1 MPTLGI
7 NISHDAS
14 AAITI
19 NGEIVASAAE
29 ERFSRAKNDGSFP
42 EAAIQY
48 CLDQCGLSEGDID
61 VLALPRPHDPLG
73 DLSRLILPDD
83 VYSKIDIANHRD
95 KYPLWKRLF
104 YLQNIGQV
112 YNIHHHKAHAASAY
126 YTGGIYDKPVLIV
139 TMDGAGNDYSNAI
152 WLGKEGRIELL
163 KAFPTASSIGW
174 FYALATESLG
184 WVASSQEWKLM
195 GLAPYGTP
203 RPGRLDG
210 FHPVFA
216 DGDLV
221 TPHRFAWSTTME
233 RGTFAYHGLG
243 ATALKKIADALGPE
257 DFAAEVQRVS
267 EEQAFNLILP
277 WLKRTGARD
286 IACSGGFF
294 LNVKFNQKLW
304 ETGLLDSQW
313 IFPDAGDSGLAAGA
327 ALFAD
332 FDRNPGLRRP
342 KTRSMYL
349 GPSYSTAEIE
359 KILKERQ
366 IAYTKPA
373 DLPGAIADYL
383 VQNRVV
389 GFFQGRMELGP
400 RALGSRSIL
409 MSPLKAA
416 NKDIVNSKIK
426 FREAFRP
433 FCPSLL
439 AEKAHAY
446 FDVWREELFMTTSFA
461 VKPGAAERIP
471 AVVHVDGT
479 ARPQMV
485 IKETNPRFHA
495 VISEFGKRTGEYIV
509 MNTSFNLA
517 GEPVVCSPRDALR
530 TFFDSGI
537 DVLVL
542 EDCVIEKPGLE
553 AAA

>member
-19 NGEIVASAAE
+19 DGEIVASAAE
-29 ERFSRAKNDGSFP
+29 ERFSRVKNDGSFP
-42 EAAIQY
+42 EGAIRF
-48 CLDQCGLSEGDID
+48 CLDQAGLTEADID
-61 VLALPRPHDPLG
+61 ALALPRPHDSLRYLDRLVLPAEAYGQL
-73 DLSRLILPDD
+73 DLPARQDM
-83 VYSKIDIANHRD
+83 
-95 KYPLWKRLF
+95 YPLWKRLF
-104 YLQNIGQV
+104 RLDNLRHV

-126 YTGGIYDKPVLIV
+126 YTGGIFDRPVLIV

-152 WLGKEGRIELL
+152 WLGRDGRIELL
-163 KAFPTASSIGW
+163 KSFPTSSSIGW
-174 FYALATESLG
+174 FYAVATEALG
-184 WVASSQEWKLM
+184 WVSSSQEWKLM

-203 RPGRLDG
+203 QPGRLDG
-210 FHPVFA
+210 FHPVFK
-216 DGDLV
+216 DGELV
-221 TPHRFAWSTTME
+221 KAHRFGWSTTME
-233 RGTFAYHGLG
+233 RGFYAYHSGD
-243 ATALKKIADALGPE
+243 AAALKNIADALGPE

-277 WLKRTGARD
+277 WLKKTGARD

-332 FDRNPGLRRP
+332 YDRNPGLRRP
-342 KTRSMYL
+342 KARSMYL
-349 GPSYSTAEIE
+349 GPSYDTAEIE

-373 DLPGAIADYL
+373 DLPATIADYL
-383 VQNRVV
+383 VQNRVI

-409 MSPLKAA
+409 MSPLKAG

-439 AEKAHAY
+439 AEKAHEY

-461 VKPGAAERIP
+461 VKPGAAKRIP

>member
-19 NGEIVASAAE
+19 DGEIVASAAE
-29 ERFSRAKNDGSFP
+29 ERFSRVKNDGSFP
-42 EAAIQY
+42 EAAIRF
-48 CLDQCGLSEGDID
+48 CLDQAGLTEEDID
-61 VLALPRPHDPLG
+61 ALALPRPHDPLRYL
-73 DLSRLILPDD
+73 DRLVLPDEAYGKLGLPPRQD
-83 VYSKIDIANHRD
+83 L
-95 KYPLWKRLF
+95 YPIWKKMFRLRN
-104 YLQNIGQV
+104 LRQL
-112 YNIHHHKAHAASAY
+112 YNIHHHKAHAASTY
-126 YTGGIYDKPVLIV
+126 YTGGIFDRPVLIV

-152 WLGKEGRIELL
+152 WLGRDGKIDLL
-163 KAFPTASSIGW
+163 KSFPTSSSIGW
-174 FYALATESLG
+174 FYAVATEALG
-184 WVASSQEWKLM
+184 WVSSSQEWKLM

-203 RPGRLDG
+203 QPGRLDG
-210 FHPVFA
+210 FHPVFK

-221 TPHRFAWSTTME
+221 QPHRFAWATTME
-233 RGTFAYHGLG
+233 RGYYAYHSGDAAGLK
-243 ATALKKIADALGPE
+243 TIADALGPE

-313 IFPDAGDSGLAAGA
+313 IFPDAGDSGLSAGA

-332 FDRNPGLRRP
+332 FDRSPGLRRP

-349 GPSYSTAEIE
+349 GPSYGAADIE

-373 DLPGAIADYL
+373 DLPGTIADYL

-409 MSPLKAA
+409 MSPLKAE

-426 FREAFRP
+426 FRESFRP

-439 AEKAHAY
+439 AEKAGEY
-446 FDVWREELFMTTSFA
+446 FDIWREELFMTTSFA
-461 VKPGAAERIP
+461 VKPKAAERIP

-485 IKETNPRFHA
+485 LKETNPRFHA

-553 AAA
+553 NVG